1 MKLRVLLQI
10 CTIIS
15 SQFWIVKV
23 SFVDDQQDQKYK
35 FYFQSQQSEAYSNFL
50 QSVSSFV
57 KNVTD
62 VGISVLVKT

>member
-23 SFVDDQQDQKYK
+23 SFVDDQQDQKYT